1 MRSSSIR
8 PEEEALKGGLEE
20 IEEEVRRGR
29 LRGKLNELWALI
41 GAVGAAAERERGGV
55 GGSSG
60 SSGSGGGQGGG
71 GEWTVVDEDGLGQ
84 LTHILSEQQNGL
96 AHLTKTLKQGLK
108 DLDVIMGS
116 RGKIASK
123 DDV

>member
-1 MRSSSIR
+1 VRSSSIR
-8 PEEEALKGGLEE
+8 PEEEALRGGLEE

-60 SSGSGGGQGGG
+60 SGGGQGGGG
-71 GEWTVVDEDGLGQ
+71 GEWTVVDEDGLAQ

-116 RGKIASK
+116 RGKGASK
-123 DDV
+123 DNL